1 MVYKSILD
9 LIGNTP
15 ILRLSNIESKF
26 NLNKNVELYGKVE
39 KSNPA
44 GSIKDRAV
52 KQIILDLFK
61 DGKLKE
67 GSTII
72 EPTSGNTGIAMAAI
86 GRYLKLNVIIVM
98 PSSMSEE
105 RRKLIR
111 DYGAKLELVDGGM
124 DAAVERANQLN
135 KKIPDSIIPG
145 QFVNESNVMAHYLTT
160 APEIFRDMLDVDY
173 IFAGIGTGGT
183 ITGIGQYVRDN
194 KKDTKVIGVE
204 PESSPLL
211 TKGRAAP
218 HKIQGIGANFVPEI
232 LDLTV
237 ISRIIDVSNDNAIN
251 TAREIC
257 FNEGLYVGISS
268 GASVYAAIDLSKELN
283 EKDKKIKLIPMN
295 SSKIDRSHT
304 NIHKVNEYKIEVL

>member
-1 MVYKSILD
+1 MIYNSILD

-15 ILRLSNIESKF
+15 ILRLNNIEAKF
-26 NLNKNVELYGKVE
+26 GLNKNVELYGKVE

-135 KKIPDSIIPG
+135 RKIPDSVIPG

-160 APEIFRDMLDVDY
+160 APEIFRDMIDVDY

-194 KKDTKVIGVE
+194 KKNTKVIGVE

-211 TKGRAAP
+211 TKGCAAP
-218 HKIQGIGANFVPEI
+218 HKIQGIGANFVPKI

-237 ISRIIDVSNDNAIN
+237 ISKIIDVSNDNAIN

-268 GASVYAAIDLSKELN
+268 GASVYAAIDLSKELEETN
-283 EKDKKIKLIPMN
+283 KKIKMLCILPDTGERYSWN
-295 SSKIDRSHT
+295 
-304 NIHKVNEYKIEVL
+304 

>member
-1 MVYKSILD
+1 MLCNSILD

-15 ILRLSNIESKF
+15 IVRLKNMESKF
-26 NLNKNVELYGKVE
+26 GLNSNIELYGKLE
-39 KSNPA
+39 RNNPA

-61 DGKLKE
+61 DRKLKE
-67 GSTII
+67 GYTII

-105 RRKLIR
+105 RRKLIK

-124 DAAVERANQLN
+124 DVAVERANQLN
-135 KKIPDSIIPG
+135 KKIPNSVIPG

-160 APEIFRDMLDVDY
+160 APEIFRDIPDLAY

-183 ITGIGQYVRDN
+183 ITGIGQYVMDN
-194 KKDTKVIGVE
+194 KRNTKVIGVE
-204 PESSPLL
+204 PEASPLL
-211 TKGRAAP
+211 TKGRSGP
-218 HKIQGIGANFVPEI
+218 HKIQGLGANFVPEI
-232 LDLTV
+232 LDLKV
-237 ISRIIDVSNDNAIN
+237 VEKIVDVSNDNAIN
-251 TAREIC
+251 TARELC

-268 GASVYAAIDLSKELN
+268 GASVYAAIDYSKQLDN
-283 EKDKKIKLIPMN
+283 DSKNKIKMLCILPDTGERY
-295 SSKIDRSHT
+295 SWS
-304 NIHKVNEYKIEVL
+304 

>member
-1 MVYKSILD
+1 MLCNSILD

-15 ILRLSNIESKF
+15 IVRLKNIESKF
-26 NLNKNVELYGKVE
+26 GLNNNIELYGKLE
-39 KSNPA
+39 RNNPA

-67 GSTII
+67 GYTII

-105 RRKLIR
+105 RRKLIK

-124 DAAVERANQLN
+124 DVAVERANQLN
-135 KKIPDSIIPG
+135 KKIPNSVIPG

-160 APEIFRDMLDVDY
+160 APEIFRDIPDLAY

-183 ITGIGQYVRDN
+183 ITGIGQYVMDN
-194 KKDTKVIGVE
+194 KRNTKVIGVE
-204 PESSPLL
+204 PEASPLL
-211 TKGRAAP
+211 TKGRSGP
-218 HKIQGIGANFVPEI
+218 HKIQGLGANFVPEI
-232 LDLTV
+232 LDLKV
-237 ISRIIDVSNDNAIN
+237 VEKIVDVSNDNAIN
-251 TAREIC
+251 TARELC

-268 GASVYAAIDLSKELN
+268 GASVYAAIDYSKQLDN
-283 EKDKKIKLIPMN
+283 DSKNKIKMLCILPDTGERYYW
-295 SSKIDRSHT
+295 S
-304 NIHKVNEYKIEVL
+304 